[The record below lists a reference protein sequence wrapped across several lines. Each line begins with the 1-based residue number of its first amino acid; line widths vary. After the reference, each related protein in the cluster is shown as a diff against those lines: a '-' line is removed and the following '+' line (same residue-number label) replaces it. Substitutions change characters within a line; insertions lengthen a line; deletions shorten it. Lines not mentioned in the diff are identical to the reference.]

1 MTQSPSDRAP
11 APRKTEAEAAG
22 ATPAR
27 LPDEAA
33 MEAAILDLAAKAGP
47 GKTIG
52 PEEPARALMPP
63 GEWQRA
69 LPVVRRVAVR
79 LARAGR
85 LMIYRKGKQVDPDA
99 LRGVFRLGLP
109 RDD

>member
-1 MTQSPSDRAP
+1 MTEASDTGAPQAP
-11 APRKTEAEAAG
+11 ATAARDEK
-22 ATPAR
+22 PAR

-33 MEAAILDLAAKAGP
+33 MEAAILELAAKAGP
-47 GKTIG
+47 GRTIG
-52 PEEPARALMPP
+52 PEEAARALMPAS
-63 GEWQRA
+63 EWQRA

-85 LMIYRKGKQVDPDA
+85 LMILRKGKPVDPDT

>member
-1 MTQSPSDRAP
+1 MTQAP
-11 APRKTEAEAAG
+11 DPHAPDPAAAAAEK
-22 ATPAR
+22 PAR
-27 LPDEAA
+27 LPDEAV
-33 MEAAILDLAAKAGP
+33 MEATILELAAKAGP

-52 PEEPARALMPP
+52 PEEAARALMPP
-63 GEWQRA
+63 ADWQRA

-85 LMIYRKGKQVDPDA
+85 LMIFRKGKPVDPDT

>member
-1 MTQSPSDRAP
+1 MTVADDTGAPPP
-11 APRKTEAEAAG
+11 APPATRSGEAP
-22 ATPAR
+22 TR

-33 MEAAILDLAAKAGP
+33 MEAIILELAAKAGP

-52 PEEPARALMPP
+52 PEEAARALMPAA
-63 GEWQRA
+63 EWQRA

-79 LARAGR
+79 LARTGR
-85 LMIYRKGKQVDPDA
+85 LMIYRKGRPVDPDE